1 MRVPILPSLS
11 SEAPGLWPRVDGA
24 AAFMRVEAR
33 PFPFR
38 PASQGRTRSTCR
50 TSRAEN
56 AKGYDSSV
64 AGLVAPLHP
73 AAARRR
79 LRSFWSPLALVALG
93 ASLWTHTASAQ
104 CVDEALKQQ
113 LVGERAYRGV
123 VPRKFQKALRHE
135 LSALGGWF
143 AGDLSDGAPVY
154 GGAYTF
160 HFTEDLGLEASY
172 LRSRQRY
179 SLLDAL
185 NERQPLVDLVETE
198 DNPLQFFSG
207 NVVWSLAYGKVR
219 WLGGAIGRYDFY
231 VSLGGGATVEPGDVG
246 LTGSGGFGMK
256 FYLTQWLALR
266 LDVRDFV
273 HEQKRVALGVEKIVN
288 DITATGGL
296 SVFIPFTN

>member
-1 MRVPILPSLS
+1 MFYALFAGQRRLAS
-11 SEAPGLWPRVDGA
+11 R
-24 AAFMRVEAR
+24 
-33 PFPFR
+33 R
-38 PASQGRTRSTCR
+38 PASQGAEFCVLL

-56 AKGYDSSV
+56 AAGYDSSV
-64 AGLVAPLHP
+64 SGLLAPHFPVAGAGRSTRTFWCLLLAVLGVLLLPR
-73 AAARRR
+73 AA
-79 LRSFWSPLALVALG
+79 
-93 ASLWTHTASAQ
+93 HAQ

-113 LVGERAYRGV
+113 LIGERAYRGV

-135 LSALGGWF
+135 LSAMGGWY
-143 AGDLSDGAPVY
+143 AGDISDGAPMY

-160 HFTEDLGLEASY
+160 HFTEDLGLEAGY
-172 LRSRQRY
+172 MRSRERFA
-179 SLLDAL
+179 LLNAIID
-185 NERQPLVDLVETE
+185 RQQGLVGLVRAE
-198 DNPLQFFSG
+198 DNPVQFFTG

-219 WLGGAIGRYDFY
+219 WMGGAIGRYDFY
-231 VSLGGGATVEPGDVG
+231 VSLGGGATVEPGDIG

-266 LDVRDFV
+266 LDVRDLV

>member
-1 MRVPILPSLS
+1 ML
-11 SEAPGLWPRVDGA
+11 G
-24 AAFMRVEAR
+24 
-33 PFPFR
+33 
-38 PASQGRTRSTCR
+38 C
-50 TSRAEN
+50 TSRDEN
-56 AKGYDSSV
+56 TKGYDSSV
-64 AGLVAPLHP
+64 SGLFAPLHS
-73 AAARRR
+73 AAGARRSTK
-79 LRSFWSPLALVALG
+79 SFWSLILALAVLG
-93 ASLWTHTASAQ
+93 VVFTPRAASAQ

-113 LVGERAYRGV
+113 LIGERAYRGV

-135 LSALGGWF
+135 VSAMGGWF
-143 AGDLSDGAPVY
+143 AGDLSDGAPIY

-179 SLLDAL
+179 ALLNAL
-185 NERQPLVDLVETE
+185 NDRQPLVGLVESE
-198 DNPLQFFSG
+198 DNPIQFFSG

-219 WLGGAIGRYDFY
+219 WMGGAIGRYDFY
-231 VSLGGGATVEPGDVG
+231 LSLGGGATVEPGDIG
-246 LTGSGGFGMK
+246 LTGTGGFGMK

-288 DITATGGL
+288 DITATGGF

>member
-1 MRVPILPSLS
+1 LF
-11 SEAPGLWPRVDGA
+11 APH
-24 AAFMRVEAR
+24 
-33 PFPFR
+33 
-38 PASQGRTRSTCR
+38 
-50 TSRAEN
+50 
-56 AKGYDSSV
+56 
-64 AGLVAPLHP
+64 HP
-73 AAARRR
+73 AAGARRTPW
-79 LRSFWSPLALVALG
+79 SFWSLFVPTVLG
-93 ASLWTHTASAQ
+93 LLLSTHAASAQ

-135 LSALGGWF
+135 LSAMGGWF

-160 HFTEDLGLEASY
+160 HFSEDLGLEASY

-179 SLLDAL
+179 ALLTAL
-185 NERQPLVDLVETE
+185 DDRQPLVGLVEAE

-207 NVVWSLAYGKVR
+207 NIVWSLAYGKVR
-219 WLGGAIGRYDFY
+219 WMGGAIGRYDFY
-231 VSLGGGATVEPGDVG
+231 VSLGGGATVEPGDIG

-288 DITATGGL
+288 DITATGGF

>member
-1 MRVPILPSLS
+1 LF
-11 SEAPGLWPRVDGA
+11 APPPTA
-24 AAFMRVEAR
+24 A
-33 PFPFR
+33 
-38 PASQGRTRSTCR
+38 G
-50 TSRAEN
+50 
-56 AKGYDSSV
+56 
-64 AGLVAPLHP
+64 
-73 AAARRR
+73 ARRAPS
-79 LRSFWSPLALVALG
+79 SFCSVFVLALLG
-93 ASLWTHTASAQ
+93 VLLATRAAGAQ

-123 VPRKFQKALRHE
+123 VARKFQKALRHE
-135 LSALGGWF
+135 LSAMGGWF
-143 AGDLSDGAPVY
+143 AGDLSDGAPLY

-179 SLLDAL
+179 ALLGAL
-185 NERQPLVDLVETE
+185 NERQPLVGLVGDE
-198 DNPLQFFSG
+198 DEPVQFFSG
-207 NVVWSLAYGKVR
+207 NIVWSLAYGKVR
-219 WLGGAIGRYDFY
+219 WMGGAIGRYDFY

-256 FYLTQWLALR
+256 FYLTEWLALR

-288 DITATGGL
+288 DITATGGI